1 MIAEQEMTI
10 NNQTNEIN
18 ELKKEIKNGD
28 DKVKKMEQSA
38 VSMKNQFNRADAE
51 ITDLKRKIIDLQNQL
66 NKER

>member
-10 NNQTNEIN
+10 NTQTTEIT

-28 DKVKKMEQSA
+28 EKMKKMEQST
-38 VSMKNQFNRADAE
+38 VSMKNQFDRANAE
-51 ITDLKRKIIDLQNQL
+51 VVDLRRKINELQNQL